1 MQSNEEALSVQVVRV
16 TMPDTLLLRVQTPVT
31 QGHSSIYVRLFGVE
45 CASEAKQAIVD
56 WAEVHPAPTL
66 LVADW
71 LRDCYGRLLGDLVD
85 GNSSLCEYLVAQGC
99 AEEKD
104 DHYGE
109 VVGDLLRAEE
119 PE

>member
-1 MQSNEEALSVQVVRV
+1 MQANEEALSVQVVRV

-31 QGHSSIYVRLFGVE
+31 QGHSSIYVRLFGVDCGE
-45 CASEAKQAIVD
+45 EARKAIVD
-56 WAEVHPAPTL
+56 WAEVHPTPTL

-85 GNSSLCEYLVAQGC
+85 GNSSLCEYLVTQGC
-99 AEEKD
+99 AEENSE
-104 DHYGE
+104 HYQE
-109 VVGDLLRAEE
+109 VVGDLLKAEE

>member
-1 MQSNEEALSVQVVRV
+1 MQGNEDALSVQVVRV
-16 TMPDTLLLRVQTPVT
+16 TMPDTILLRVGSPVT
-31 QGHSSIYVRLFGVE
+31 QGTSSIYVRLFGVE
-45 CASEAKQAIVD
+45 CEEDAKQAIVD
-56 WAEVHPAPTL
+56 WAEIHPTPVL

-85 GNSSLCEYLVAQGC
+85 GKSSLCEYLVSQGF

-104 DHYGE
+104 DHYKE
-109 VVGDLLRAEE
+109 VVADLLKSGE